1 MAFPSKGGFR
11 ICPVKGCMGRAAT
24 RMAMRVHFL
33 QRHVLDTVVILEEG
47 NTPPPTVPPM
57 RHAGTLAYIER
68 KEPCHCTVRQ
78 GGGAEYKAVSG
89 GIIEGELG
97 EGLSGLWRT
106 FGKCDGVQVY
116 SKGDDGG

>member
-1 MAFPSKGGFR
+1 MSFPSKGGFR

-33 QRHVLDTVVILEEG
+33 HWHVLDTVVILEEG

-57 RHAGTLAYIER
+57 RCAGPLACIER
-68 KEPCHCTVRQ
+68 KAPCQCTVCQ
-78 GGGAEYKAVSG
+78 GGGVEEKAFRGG
-89 GIIEGELG
+89 GILGELR

-106 FGKCDGVQVY
+106 FEKCDGVQVY